1 MWIPL
6 STIGETMYRR
16 VCPLYT
22 FDNAKRVQVVGS
34 AIPFDNGDFHFLITA
49 THVCFERTSKLP
61 IPLFTMGH
69 EEPRFLSGARIAW
82 DYKPG
87 NAPDLDLTL
96 IHLPSDEAADLQ
108 HRYQFT
114 VPSTTSEPM
123 PKTPGVHY
131 IIAGYPATRNRFI
144 SPKFY
149 PSARATHLITGD
161 ITTVQ
166 GLCLPDKFDLTH
178 FAISL
183 PYKTVPTLLGGQ
195 FHVPKVSGMSGGGIW
210 RLEIDI
216 ARSLAETPL
225 LVGIGI
231 EHHKSKGVFIATRVQ
246 QAVPLALD
254 LFSYVKTGGWPD
266 LAGA

>member
-1 MWIPL
+1 MWTPL
-6 STIGETMYRR
+6 NTIGETMYRR

-22 FDNAKRVQVVGS
+22 FDDAKRVQVVGS
-34 AIPFDNGDFHFLITA
+34 AVPFDNGGFQFMITA
-49 THVCFERTSKLP
+49 THVCFDRATKLP

-87 NAPDLDLTL
+87 STPDVDLTL
-96 IHLPSDEAADLQ
+96 IHLPHEEAANLQ
-108 HRYQFT
+108 RQYQFT
-114 VPSTTSEPM
+114 TPSTTSEPM
-123 PKTPGVHY
+123 RKTPRIHY
-131 IIAGYPATRNRFI
+131 VIAGYPATRNRFV

-161 ITTVQ
+161 VTTVQ
-166 GLCLPDKFDLTH
+166 QLQLPDKSDLTH

-195 FHVPKVSGMSGGGIW
+195 FQVPKVSGMSGGGIW

-216 ARSLAETPL
+216 ARTLADTPL

-231 EHHKSKGVFIATRVQ
+231 EHHRSKGVFIATRVQ
-246 QAVPLALD
+246 QAMPLAHD
-254 LFSYVKTGGWPD
+254 LRAYVETGVWPD